1 MIERM
6 INMSTKK
13 EYTIEELEAQYKLA
27 DEKLNT
33 LKQQI
38 EQKKKE
44 EEELRV
50 AKLAIEKDARK
61 KEVDEAFEKYKTL
74 LRAYIADYGIYSFT
88 NDEDSFD
95 LFSSKFW
102 NLII

>member
-1 MIERM
+1 M

-27 DEKLNT
+27 DEKRNA

-44 EEELRV
+44 EEELKN
-50 AKLAIEKDARK
+50 AQLAIEKDARR
-61 KEVDEAFEKYKTL
+61 KEVDDALEKYKKL
-74 LRAYIADYGIYSFT
+74 LRAYMRDYGVYSYKS
-88 NDEDSFD
+88 DDSFD
-95 LFSSKFW
+95 IFNSKFW
-102 NLII
+102 NYIM